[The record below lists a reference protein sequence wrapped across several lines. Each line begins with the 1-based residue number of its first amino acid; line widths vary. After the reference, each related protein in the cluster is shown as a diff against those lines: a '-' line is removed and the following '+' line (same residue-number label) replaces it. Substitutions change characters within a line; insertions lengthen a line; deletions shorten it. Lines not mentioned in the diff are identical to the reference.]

1 MKNLSL
7 TGRISIT
14 CSRLLLGLALL
25 SMASLNT
32 GCNSQKPSG
41 RVESLIR
48 TVERGEIE
56 QSLTFFSNRMV
67 SRRGIGPLRADLLN
81 EAVEIK
87 EQGGIKSITV
97 LKEETVGEVAEVTAE
112 ITKGNGE
119 SSTLRYKL
127 VKEQGAWKIDAVASG
142 SSSDTDEIEP
152 LHPESAIEDVVNWVH
167 KAQAAQ
173 IKNWLKS
180 QPAPPI
186 CRASAVDR
194 ASLPDEV
201 RYHEIGDPK
210 IEERLRSALEPVL
223 KLAGCSNA
231 QGLVLYKGQNVYAFS
246 LDNGQIAIT
255 PGALYFTSPPSDER
269 IIHTLAE
276 LRIFLAREVFRQIV
290 PLEKPG
296 AGLNEADMRL
306 RQELKLDYLAAL
318 TSLEIDRDPAILDRV
333 ALDIDL
339 FGKPVG
345 AAPGTDGIPTL
356 QQIQDVFGA
365 ARQDAQK

>member
-142 SSSDTDEIEP
+142 SSSD
-152 LHPESAIEDVVNWVH
+152 
-167 KAQAAQ
+167 
-173 IKNWLKS
+173 
-180 QPAPPI
+180 
-186 CRASAVDR
+186 
-194 ASLPDEV
+194 
-201 RYHEIGDPK
+201 
-210 IEERLRSALEPVL
+210 
-223 KLAGCSNA
+223 
-231 QGLVLYKGQNVYAFS
+231 
-246 LDNGQIAIT
+246 
-255 PGALYFTSPPSDER
+255 
-269 IIHTLAE
+269 
-276 LRIFLAREVFRQIV
+276 
-290 PLEKPG
+290 
-296 AGLNEADMRL
+296 
-306 RQELKLDYLAAL
+306 
-318 TSLEIDRDPAILDRV
+318 
-333 ALDIDL
+333 
-339 FGKPVG
+339 
-345 AAPGTDGIPTL
+345 
-356 QQIQDVFGA
+356 
-365 ARQDAQK
+365 